1 MPIDLDKI
9 KDELKLLPNFN
20 DQICL
25 QGVTDN
31 PDPFF
36 GCGTISNIKPYKE
49 TDFTEPNFNLPY
61 INSIIE
67 ELNSLNLS
75 RDTDRMIESSAS
87 NIIESAI
94 NLLNRIGN
102 TYDDATAGELER
114 RFLNSIKSGDPRKF
128 KRGIQKVIESKSND
142 K

>member
-1 MPIDLDKI
+1 MK
-9 KDELKLLPNFN
+9 KR
-20 DQICL
+20 
-25 QGVTDN
+25 TR
-31 PDPFF
+31 
-36 GCGTISNIKPYKE
+36 
-49 TDFTEPNFNLPY
+49 
-61 INSIIE
+61 SILE

-102 TYDDATAGELER
+102 TYDDATASELER
-114 RFLNSIKSGDPRKF
+114 RFLNSIKSGDPKKF
-128 KRGIQKVIESKSND
+128 KRGIQKVIESKNND